1 MFKVSNKVTKTTS
14 WKRSV
19 FAEFRANHC
28 AFWYRF
34 SVFIIN
40 FEHNVTPFSSV
51 PTIDFKQV
59 NVSWE
64 NFMLVILI
72 NMNNSKLIKLLV
84 LVYYYDSSD
93 SWAKITRLLRIPFA
107 YARDYR
113 CSPKKVAWK
122 ISQIVRKAVNLQFY

>member
-19 FAEFRANHC
+19 
-28 AFWYRF
+28 WYRF

-93 SWAKITRLLRIPFA
+93 S
-107 YARDYR
+107 
-113 CSPKKVAWK
+113 
-122 ISQIVRKAVNLQFY
+122 